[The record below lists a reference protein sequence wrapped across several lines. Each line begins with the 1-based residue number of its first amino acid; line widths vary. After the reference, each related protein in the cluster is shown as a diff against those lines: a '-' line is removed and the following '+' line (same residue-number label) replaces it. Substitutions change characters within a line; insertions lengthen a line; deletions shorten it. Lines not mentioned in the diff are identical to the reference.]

1 MSTIRWLLVL
11 FSLVCGVAVA
21 QAATPVEGDRIVAVV
36 NDEVITMLELRT
48 RLAQI
53 ERQLAQQNTPLPARN
68 LLERQVL
75 ERMIMEKVQL
85 QLAKE
90 SGTRVDDA
98 TLEKALGRIADT
110 NRLSMSQFR
119 AALEKDG
126 IAWDPFREEVR
137 NEIVMVRLR
146 EREVDNRVTVSEA
159 EIDNYLSSPQRSSA
173 AEEYLLNHILL
184 RVPEQASPEA
194 LSRVRARGEEAL
206 AQIRLGA
213 PFAQVAASYSDAPD
227 ALTGGS
233 LGWRTAERLPSLF
246 VETVAKMQP
255 GEVSG
260 VLRSPAGFHIVKLD
274 QRRGG
279 ALAGQRMEQTRAR
292 HILIKTNEVVSS
304 DEAQRKLVILKE
316 RLDNGADFAELAR
329 LHSND
334 ASAAKGGDLGWV
346 YPGDTVPE
354 FERAMATL
362 KPGEVSQPVQ
372 STFGWHL
379 IQVLER
385 RVQDV
390 SSERQRLVARQAIRE
405 RKADEAYQ
413 DWLRQ
418 LRDRAYVEYRLE
430 EK

>member
-1 MSTIRWLLVL
+1 MSTIRWLMVL

-21 QAATPVEGDRIVAVV
+21 QAATSVEGDRIVAVV

-85 QLAKE
+85 QLARE
-90 SGTRVDDA
+90 SGARIDDA

-126 IAWDPFREEVR
+126 IAWDLFREEVR

-146 EREVDNRVTVSEA
+146 EREVDNRVAVSEA

-184 RVPEQASPEA
+184 RVPEQASPET
-194 LSRVRARGEEAL
+194 LSKVRARAEEAL
-206 AQIRLGA
+206 AQLRIGA
-213 PFAQVAASYSDAPD
+213 PFAQIAASYSDAPD

-246 VETVAKMQP
+246 VDTVAKMQP

-279 ALAGQRMEQTRAR
+279 ALAGQRLEQTHAR

-334 ASAAKGGDLGWV
+334 ASAAKGGDLGWL
-346 YPGDTVPE
+346 YAGDTVPE

-362 KPGEVSQPVQ
+362 KPGEISQPVQ
-372 STFGWHL
+372 SPFGWHL

-390 SSERQRLVARQAIRE
+390 SSERQRLIARQAIRE

>member
-11 FSLVCGVAVA
+11 FSLVCGVAVV

-126 IAWDPFREEVR
+126 IAWDPFREEIR

-159 EIDNYLSSPQRSSA
+159 EIDNYLSSPQRSGA

-246 VETVAKMQP
+246 VDTVAKMQP

-279 ALAGQRMEQTRAR
+279 ALAGQRLEQTRAR
-292 HILIKTNEVVSS
+292 HVLIKTNEVVSS

-346 YPGDTVPE
+346 YAGDTVPE